1 MKLSPLTTPFPTRP
15 MRELLKISSRRNVAR
30 GNYGMIAQLRGWLP
44 DPIGG
49 VYWVYLDNQ
58 YTGIYVPIH
67 AGVER
72 INPLYSTYDPDRFSE
87 DSARWVYDFAEN
99 LLYLKWQEA
108 IRDLRAV
115 RDPLER
121 EFMEKLADVDKTA
134 LEMMKKNPGQARAF
148 LTESAWT
155 NMDRAVKAYRDL
167 RVTLISKYTNN
178 KQGS

>member
-1 MKLSPLTTPFPTRP
+1 M
-15 MRELLKISSRRNVAR
+15 
-30 GNYGMIAQLRGWLP
+30 
-44 DPIGG
+44 
-49 VYWVYLDNQ
+49 
-58 YTGIYVPIH
+58 
-67 AGVER
+67 ER

-134 LEMMKKNPGQARAF
+134 LEMMKKNSGQARAF